1 LNIINKNGEYMGSH
15 KNLIMGEDSNLGK
28 DITFGYNNII
38 LDHVTIGD
46 GCLIGNNVVI
56 HEGSVIGNNVRIDDN
71 TVIGKLPMKALNSAT
86 TKDRVLQPAKI
97 GNNCIIGT
105 GTIIYRGAE
114 IGAKVL
120 VADLAT
126 VRENVKIGEGTI
138 IGRGAAIENYCTIGS
153 YCKLETNVY
162 ITAYST
168 VEDKCFIAPCVATS
182 NDNYVGRT
190 KERFQH
196 FKGVTVK
203 KGGRIGANATIL
215 PGKTIGE
222 DALIAAGSVVT
233 KDIPGKKIYC
243 GIPAKELKDVP
254 NNQLLE
260 NQ

>member
-1 LNIINKNGEYMGSH
+1 MGSH
-15 KNLIMGEDSNLGK
+15 KNLILGEHSNLGK
-28 DITFGYNNII
+28 DILFGYNNIF
-38 LDHVTIGD
+38 LDYVTIGD

-56 HEGSVIGNNVRIDDN
+56 HEGTIIGKNVRIDDN
-71 TVIGKLPMKALNSAT
+71 AIIGKLPMKALNSAT
-86 TKDRVLQPAKI
+86 TKDQALQPPKI
-97 GNNCIIGT
+97 GDNCIIGT
-105 GTIIYRGAE
+105 GSIIYCGAE
-114 IGAKVL
+114 IGPNVL
-120 VADLAT
+120 IADQAT

-138 IGRGAAIENYCTIGS
+138 IGRGVAIENFCTVGA

-162 ITAYST
+162 LTAYST
-168 VEDKCFIAPCVATS
+168 LEDRCFIAPCVATS

-243 GIPAKELKDVP
+243 GIPAKEFKDVP
-254 NNQLLE
+254 TNQLLE